1 MWGRILRSKKLFWF
15 HLVVLKSCSQPLDH
29 FFKALLIKQNNQD
42 WDISR
47 GWVNR
52 FFSSEWKIF
61 CRALSENMLQPVERH
76 HQGWAFLHTFCKR
89 IVSCCFLCRS
99 YPVLSC
105 HWQKNWL
112 GGTYSELRLV
122 DSVRWLGLSASCG
135 QHKRNIS
142 SLNSFHELH
151 RKRPIWRTWLFLP
164 CQWTN
169 RLPNHKSET
178 ICLLIWVR
186 FAKECQSSLQIDFMP
201 KHSWGPFYS

>member
-1 MWGRILRSKKLFWF
+1 M
-15 HLVVLKSCSQPLDH
+15 
-29 FFKALLIKQNNQD
+29 
-42 WDISR
+42 
-47 GWVNR
+47 NR

-76 HQGWAFLHTFCKR
+76 HQGWAFPHTFCKR

-112 GGTYSELRLV
+112 GGTYSEFRLV

-178 ICLLIWVR
+178 ICLLIWFDLTANQVYSLTL
-186 FAKECQSSLQIDFMP
+186 CQNTVGTILYSY
-201 KHSWGPFYS
+201 SWTQYNVKFTYNFFLNSI

>member
-122 DSVRWLGLSASCG
+122 DSVQWLGLSASCG

-142 SLNSFHELH
+142 SLNSFHKLH
-151 RKRPIWRTWLFLP
+151 
-164 CQWTN
+164 C
-169 RLPNHKSET
+169 
-178 ICLLIWVR
+178 
-186 FAKECQSSLQIDFMP
+186 
-201 KHSWGPFYS
+201 

>member
-1 MWGRILRSKKLFWF
+1 MK
-15 HLVVLKSCSQPLDH
+15 
-29 FFKALLIKQNNQD
+29 
-42 WDISR
+42 
-47 GWVNR
+47 R

-61 CRALSENMLQPVERH
+61 CRALSGNMLQPVERH

-99 YPVLSC
+99 YSVLSC
-105 HWQKNWL
+105 HRKSTL
-112 GGTYSELRLV
+112 SSLPRDFFGGGGTHSELRLV

-201 KHSWGPFYS
+201 KRRGPFYVLSWTQSPVR